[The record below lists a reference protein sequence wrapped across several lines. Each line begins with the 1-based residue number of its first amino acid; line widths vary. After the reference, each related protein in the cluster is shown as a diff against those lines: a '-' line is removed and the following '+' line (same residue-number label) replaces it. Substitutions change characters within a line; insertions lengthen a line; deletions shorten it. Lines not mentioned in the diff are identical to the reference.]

1 MKLNIKVETQTEEK
15 KSQTHKSRRVLVL
28 IQENPKT
35 ECPEE
40 GDLYKKRK
48 KNSSGVI
55 PEVVWLVGSYFM
67 CFKVSPHS

>member
-40 GDLYKKRK
+40 GDL
-48 KNSSGVI
+48 
-55 PEVVWLVGSYFM
+55 
-67 CFKVSPHS
+67 